1 MKYETLKFDI
11 DQGLGIITLNRPEAA
26 NAINIPMAKDLLN
39 IAIECEGGAPVRSL
53 LLKSEGKLFCA
64 GGDLKF
70 ISELDNIRS
79 GLAEMLGYLH
89 AALGKIDHLDTPL
102 VGAISGTAAGA
113 GLSLVSA
120 CDLAIAGERDQLDQM
135 IKENPFMVNMMV
147 FFKVTDLPTLSRL
160 NLRFLL
166 EGKHLC
172 YKCKKELGRLMQKFT
187 VSDVRKFNFKLPRGM
202 TTRDDLCA
210 DCFNNLTKH

>member
-39 IAIECEGGAPVRSL
+39 VAIECEGGAPVRSL

-113 GLSLVSA
+113 GSVSYTH
-120 CDLAIAGERDQLDQM
+120 L
-135 IKENPFMVNMMV
+135 
-147 FFKVTDLPTLSRL
+147 TLPT
-160 NLRFLL
+160 
-166 EGKHLC
+166 K
-172 YKCKKELGRLMQKFT
+172 
-187 VSDVRKFNFKLPRGM
+187 
-202 TTRDDLCA
+202 A
-210 DCFNNLTKH
+210 

>member
-1 MKYETLKFDI
+1 MDYETLKFDI

-39 IAIECEGGAPVRSL
+39 VAIECEGGAPVRSL

-89 AALGKIDHLDTPL
+89 AALGKLDHLDTPL
-102 VGAISGTAAGA
+102 IGAISGTAAGA

-120 CDLAIAGERDQLDQM
+120 CDLAIAGES
-135 IKENPFMVNMMV
+135 VN
-147 FFKVTDLPTLSRL
+147 
-160 NLRFLL
+160 
-166 EGKHLC
+166 
-172 YKCKKELGRLMQKFT
+172 FT
-187 VSDVRKFNFKLPRGM
+187 MAYTAAGLTPDASSTFHLPRSIGKKRTM
-202 TTRDDLCA
+202 ELMLTNRVLSSNEALDWGLINSVVPDDNVNDDCLLYTSDAA
-210 DCFNNLTKH
+210 DEP

>member
-1 MKYETLKFDI
+1 MDYETLKFDI

-39 IAIECEGGAPVRSL
+39 VAIECEGGAPVRSL

-89 AALGKIDHLDTPL
+89 AALGKKI
-102 VGAISGTAAGA
+102 
-113 GLSLVSA
+113 
-120 CDLAIAGERDQLDQM
+120 
-135 IKENPFMVNMMV
+135 
-147 FFKVTDLPTLSRL
+147 
-160 NLRFLL
+160 
-166 EGKHLC
+166 
-172 YKCKKELGRLMQKFT
+172 GRAH
-187 VSDVRKFNFKLPRGM
+187 V
-202 TTRDDLCA
+202 
-210 DCFNNLTKH
+210 